1 MRGACRL
8 RQFWRFN
15 LILTHCGFLGRAS
28 AKQSEIS
35 ENSEHSDG
43 LADARTMV
51 CRSWLTAYPP
61 WRRWGVVWSGTACH
75 RLRGGNYICV
85 LGAPGMSPTPR
96 SAKYPATHSC
106 HRLRGGG
113 NARLLSSSP
122 PTAEGRRCAAPIE
135 RQRATPSVS
144 EADATTP
151 PMVRASTSNPEGSEC
166 SEISDYGNYALRQR
180 AAPSAATPPLCFL
193 GRTFGTHSLYIA
205 LISVAARCANRQPP
219 PLLFTLI
226 HSSSQNCVFILIF
239 LSFALSFDKI
249 GGTSA
254 MQKKIFS
261 LFFCNCVR
269 FALSLCSQ

>member
-1 MRGACRL
+1 MRSAQRSVRAH
-8 RQFWRFN
+8 RQHPQCSTRQVAARHRSAD
-15 LILTHCGFLGRAS
+15 LLGQADGSHKHPSATYAALTRDTGERQRATPS
-28 AKQSEIS
+28 APSAPRTRKSPPQCAAHSS
-35 ENSEHSDG
+35 APAPPSEHTHIESTCRRSR
-43 LADARTMV
+43 RTPQV
-51 CRSWLTAYPP
+51 QFSLSTPHESSVAGQPATAS
-61 WRRWGVVWSGTACH
+61 GVAIIYV
-75 RLRGGNYICV
+75 Y

-122 PTAEGRRCAAPIE
+122 PTAEGRRCAAPIGNH
-135 RQRATPSVS
+135 RRYSS
-144 EADATTP
+144 LS
-151 PMVRASTSNPEGSEC
+151 STRP
-166 SEISDYGNYALRQR
+166 
-180 AAPSAATPPLCFL
+180 
-193 GRTFGTHSLYIA
+193 
-205 LISVAARCANRQPP
+205 
-219 PLLFTLI
+219 LI
-226 HSSSQNCVFILIF
+226 HSSTQNCVFILIF

>member
-1 MRGACRL
+1 MWGACRL

-35 ENSEHSDG
+35 EHSEHSEG

-106 HRLRGGG
+106 HRLPGWRKCPPFVIIIAFCHRLRRRRRAGATCFDGAYRLFYFSCLDSGGSISY
-113 NARLLSSSP
+113 LL
-122 PTAEGRRCAAPIE
+122 AWA
-135 RQRATPSVS
+135 
-144 EADATTP
+144 
-151 PMVRASTSNPEGSEC
+151 
-166 SEISDYGNYALRQR
+166 
-180 AAPSAATPPLCFL
+180 
-193 GRTFGTHSLYIA
+193 
-205 LISVAARCANRQPP
+205 
-219 PLLFTLI
+219 
-226 HSSSQNCVFILIF
+226 
-239 LSFALSFDKI
+239 FAY
-249 GGTSA
+249 
-254 MQKKIFS
+254 
-261 LFFCNCVR
+261 
-269 FALSLCSQ
+269 